1 VSAAPASLA
10 AAVYQRLRSHLAYLR
25 LADAAEAL
33 PRVIDAARADQLDP
47 TATLERLL
55 AVEVDA
61 TEARRHANRLRFAC
75 LPAPYTLTGFDF
87 SAQPGVEE
95 AVIRDL
101 ATLRFLDDATNVL
114 FVGPPGVGKT
124 MLAIG
129 LARAAVDAGHRVYFT
144 TAADLAARCHKAAV
158 EGRWATM
165 MRFYAGPRLLI
176 IDELGYLP
184 LAGEAAAALFQVIS
198 QRYLKASIVLTTNL
212 GIGSWATAF
221 GDTVVAAAMLDR
233 LLHRGI
239 VVGIDGPSYRL
250 RAHQAHAEALR
261 AVSRG

>member
-1 VSAAPASLA
+1 MLTVLWRVSR
-10 AAVYQRLRSHLAYLR
+10 VLRSY
-25 LADAAEAL
+25 
-33 PRVIDAARADQLDP
+33 P
-47 TATLERLL
+47 
-55 AVEVDA
+55 
-61 TEARRHANRLRFAC
+61 FC
-75 LPAPYTLTGFDF
+75 
-87 SAQPGVEE
+87 
-95 AVIRDL
+95 
-101 ATLRFLDDATNVL
+101 
-114 FVGPPGVGKT
+114 
-124 MLAIG
+124 
-129 LARAAVDAGHRVYFT
+129 
-144 TAADLAARCHKAAV
+144 
-158 EGRWATM
+158 
-165 MRFYAGPRLLI
+165 AGPRLLI